1 MNANIP
7 NSTRKAVYR
16 RDGYRCA
23 LCDDTRG
30 IQIHHIVH
38 RSQGGS
44 DEAMNLI
51 TLCWR
56 CHAAV
61 HGTRLPDRPGLDEVD
76 YEQAMV
82 EYISDLYAEMGIVWC
97 PWEKLPF

>member
-1 MNANIP
+1 MNDL
-7 NSTRKAVYR
+7 SKLTRLQVYI
-16 RDGYRCA
+16 RDGFRCA

-30 IQIHHIVH
+30 IQIHHVIH

-44 DEAMNLI
+44 NAPMNLI

-61 HGTRLPDRPGLDEVD
+61 HGTKLPDRPSFTEMD

-82 EYISDLYAEMGIVWC
+82 EYLADLYAEAGEIWN
-97 PWEKLPF
+97 PWAKGAP